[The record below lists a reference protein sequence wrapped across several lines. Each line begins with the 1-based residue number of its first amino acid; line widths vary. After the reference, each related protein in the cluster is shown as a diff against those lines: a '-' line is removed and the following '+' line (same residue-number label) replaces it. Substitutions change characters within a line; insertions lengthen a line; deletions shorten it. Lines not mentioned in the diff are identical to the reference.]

1 MHEKTDLGQLIVS
14 RKRNL
19 LKFISFT
26 NYWAPEPPS
35 ENCILFLVPHES
47 NLLLFLPFAGVSE
60 LAIDSPWTLK
70 LKHNDAKIRAE
81 IPLLTEQDER

>member
-1 MHEKTDLGQLIVS
+1 LGRLIVS
-14 RKRNL
+14 HKRNW

-26 NYWAPEPPS
+26 KHCAPRITLKIAF
-35 ENCILFLVPHES
+35 CVLVPHES

-70 LKHNDAKIRAE
+70 LKHNDGKIRAE